1 MRTTRWIAVMS
12 ALTMLWTA
20 SWVRDAASAEPQ
32 NGQRAGVTAPAKAAA
47 GQGRMNT
54 EEAARN
60 YFTDAELV
68 TQDGRRVRFFSDVL
82 KGHVVVI
89 SFVHTQCKNAC
100 PLITQKLTLVRDLLE
115 GYVGQPVQF
124 VSISLNPAQDTP
136 AAMKAFAKRH
146 EADHEGWV
154 FLTGPVEHVNQIIK
168 KLGQYSENLD
178 DHTTVILAGNV
189 DRAHWTK
196 IPPNVMPDGIAAK
209 VRELMADGAPV
220 SKG

>member
-1 MRTTRWIAVMS
+1 MNKALRTAVVS
-12 ALTMLWTA
+12 TMMVVWTA
-20 SWVRDAASAEPQ
+20 LWMPDEGAAEPRK
-32 NGQRAGVTAPAKAAA
+32 GQRAGAAFPT
-47 GQGRMNT
+47 QGSPSKGRVNP

-60 YFTDAELV
+60 YFSDLEVV
-68 TQDGRRVRFFSDVL
+68 TQDGGRVRFFSDVL
-82 KGHVVVI
+82 KGYVVVI

-100 PLITQKLTLVRDLLE
+100 PLITQKLTLVRDLLD
-115 GYVGQPVQF
+115 GQLGQPLQF

-154 FLTGPVEHVNQIIK
+154 FLTGPLDHINQIIR
-168 KLGQYSENLD
+168 KLGQYTEDLD
-178 DHTTVILAGNV
+178 DHSTIILAGNV

-196 IPPNVMPDGIAAK
+196 IPPNAMPDAIAAK
-209 VRELMADGAPV
+209 VRELMANGSPV